1 MLRNANAHGYH
12 IKPPSPV
19 TTRSNG
25 SVVSTQGYT
34 LPVAVATPLHH
45 TQRAFVTV
53 PRAASAC
60 ASVAWMTQRY
70 FCSIARAS
78 RAHSFIKNNVQKF
91 RSLRARRP
99 ATFGLFHLLHFVCH
113 FLLLNV
119 SSYRCFS
126 FPFAL
131 FFPQL
136 ATSFGSLQRMASTKR
151 SVLQRQARYISEPP
165 TQGGRERGERQ
176 RESGGRR
183 RGK

>member
-34 LPVAVATPLHH
+34 LPVTVATPLHH

-78 RAHSFIKNNVQKF
+78 RAHSFIINKVQKN
-91 RSLRARRP
+91 SCSAQGDSELL
-99 ATFGLFHLLHFVCH
+99 TFFASASFWRLTPVHFVCRCLFAKGH
-113 FLLLNV
+113 MEM
-119 SSYRCFS
+119 SYR
-126 FPFAL
+126 FARQPL
-131 FFPQL
+131 CDQSPPQVL
-136 ATSFGSLQRMASTKR
+136 AL
-151 SVLQRQARYISEPP
+151 P
-165 TQGGRERGERQ
+165 
-176 RESGGRR
+176 
-183 RGK
+183 

>member
-1 MLRNANAHGYH
+1 MLRNANAHAYH

-34 LPVAVATPLHH
+34 LPVTVATPLHH

-78 RAHSFIKNNVQKF
+78 RAHSFIINKVQKKIL
-91 RSLRARRP
+91 LRARRLRV
-99 ATFGLFHLLHFVCH
+99 FSLFCVCI
-113 FLLLNV
+113 FLA
-119 SSYRCFS
+119 
-126 FPFAL
+126 PFTL
-131 FFPQL
+131 PVPL
-136 ATSFGSLQRMASTKR
+136 TMR
-151 SVLQRQARYISEPP
+151 V
-165 TQGGRERGERQ
+165 RERAHVDARSSCSATPMRLTVCSEMQMHTDIISNPLPPRVLHL
-176 RESGGRR
+176 R
-183 RGK
+183 